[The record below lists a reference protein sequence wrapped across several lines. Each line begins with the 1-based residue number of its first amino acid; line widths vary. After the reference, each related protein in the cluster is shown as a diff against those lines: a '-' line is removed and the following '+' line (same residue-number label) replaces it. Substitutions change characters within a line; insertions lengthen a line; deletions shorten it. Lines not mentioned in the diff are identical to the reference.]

1 MFPTVVEALNECR
14 GLILDSSEVFLD
26 WEPIAEKIQAA
37 MAELSSPT
45 AQILCLVLEEREK
58 QLAKQGVKRD
68 DLRNIEDWGSLI
80 EEQLDVVVD
89 GPTDPEAQWEYDDA
103 LLVRIA
109 AICIRARESRARL
122 KKSLSPASSALS
134 TAVREG
140 AVQ

>member
-1 MFPTVVEALNECR
+1 MFPTVVEALAECMA
-14 GLILDSSEVFLD
+14 LVNDASEVLYD
-26 WEPIAEKIQAA
+26 WQEVREKIQSA

-58 QLAKQGVKRD
+58 QLAKQGIKRD

-122 KKSLSPASSALS
+122 KTGLSPASSALS